1 MTNNDQQNKGAFQ
14 STFAGWKHSTTVR
27 YLLYVV
33 LVVMLYAGMAPKLL
47 PETYDIAVGLPSDKE
62 ILAPMD
68 IPDTKATLKAQED
81 AAEKVGQVYTILPLR
96 NEALVGQLLDRIFRL
111 NQDDQVSEDDKIQI
125 YREELPQRVKDYVQ
139 TFIMNNRNNS
149 AYSATLFEEVT
160 QRIDEQQYHIS
171 EETFIKIP
179 RLTAEDIN
187 EMKPVAADIVARL
200 TADSIVDAQT
210 ARTKVAE
217 MVSTSSLSKR
227 TSREVVQE
235 LARLSITAN
244 KFYDEEATKAAKVEA
259 RENTPTV
266 YIKQGDVLV
275 KRVRKSP
282 RKCIPC
288 WRKTGC

>member
-1 MTNNDQQNKGAFQ
+1 M
-14 STFAGWKHSTTVR
+14 
-27 YLLYVV
+27 
-33 LVVMLYAGMAPKLL
+33 
-47 PETYDIAVGLPSDKE
+47 
-62 ILAPMD
+62 
-68 IPDTKATLKAQED
+68 
-81 AAEKVGQVYTILPLR
+81 
-96 NEALVGQLLDRIFRL
+96 
-111 NQDDQVSEDDKIQI
+111 
-125 YREELPQRVKDYVQ
+125 
-139 TFIMNNRNNS
+139 
-149 AYSATLFEEVT
+149 
-160 QRIDEQQYHIS
+160 
-171 EETFIKIP
+171 
-179 RLTAEDIN
+179 TAEDIN

-275 KRVRKSP
+275 KKGE
-282 RKCIPC
+282 KITEEMYTLLE
-288 WRKTGC
+288 KTGC